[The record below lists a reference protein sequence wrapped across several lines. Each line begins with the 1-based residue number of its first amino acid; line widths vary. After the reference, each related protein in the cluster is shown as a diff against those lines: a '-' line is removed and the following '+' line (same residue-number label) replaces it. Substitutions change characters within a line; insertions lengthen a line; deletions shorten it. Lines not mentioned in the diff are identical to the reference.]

1 MRKQMKSAKKIC
13 SLFLILSL
21 YSPSLYAADDS
32 IFSRTFVDKLAECTP
47 YEENKNYYFQ
57 DVEYQDTYK
66 IIGQQDDNC
75 LMEIHS
81 QNQINPKTI
90 QICSFGSHELD
101 EYVSAAR
108 SILDKKKPQNF
119 SEAMEQITASDT
131 MKLNVLQDVNCKIKK
146 EAWDP
151 TKNIRE
157 ALPSCQPIEEKQ
169 KAQNRME
176 YVRRIIG
183 KNNEEC
189 HYIHE
194 VWKKA
199 PTLKHYTG
207 NDKEEWEKIL
217 KDLKDSQTVYDC
229 FLNQEQIKQLI
240 TAQKKMILPADDN
253 ETDTGNVNEG
263 NMDNFDPFAELDFIS
278 ENCNITHNFVN
289 PHTEQ

>member
-1 MRKQMKSAKKIC
+1 MKSAKKIC
-13 SLFLILSL
+13 SLFLTLSL

-66 IIGQQDDNC
+66 IIGQQDNNC

-81 QNQINPKTI
+81 QNQGGPKTI

-101 EYVSAAR
+101 KYVTAAR
-108 SILDKKKPQNF
+108 TILDKKKPQNF
-119 SEAMEQITASDT
+119 SEAIEQISEFDT
-131 MKLNVLQDVNCKIKK
+131 LELSVLQDLNCNVKR
-146 EAWDP
+146 EEWDP

-169 KAQNRME
+169 KGQYRME

-183 KNNEEC
+183 KNNEKC
-189 HYIHE
+189 HYILE

-199 PTLKHYTG
+199 PTLNHYTG
-207 NDKEEWEKIL
+207 NDKEEWEDL
-217 KDLKDSQTVYDC
+217 YKDLKDIQTIYDC
-229 FLNQEQIKQLI
+229 FFDQEQIKQLI
-240 TAQKKMILPADDN
+240 AAQKNMILPAYN
-253 ETDTGNVNEG
+253 SQTDTENEDEK
-263 NMDNFDPFAELDFIS
+263 NMDNFDPFTEFDFVN
-278 ENCNITHNFVN
+278 ENCDATQNLVD